1 MSGTTRLGR
10 TLIIAN
16 PAAHAGAAS
25 GIGAR
30 LARFL
35 GMYLHDGQAV
45 ELARTERPGHAT
57 DIAAGAAGFDTVL
70 AVGGDGIVRE
80 TVCGLMDIPRGR
92 RPRLGVVPVGSG
104 NDYARTVGMPEVRSD
119 DDLAALLACEPREL
133 DVGRIVYAGAEGGP
147 DRVGYFAQTL
157 SFGLDAAIALGTYE
171 LRLSTGLTGTALYT
185 ASGLDVFCRRY
196 RDFPALV
203 SIDGAP
209 AERMRPIIFA
219 MQIGPTYGSGFRIC
233 PDADPADGLLDVCYA
248 CGPYP
253 RAAALPLF
261 LAAKGGRHVASR
273 RVRMRRAREVEL
285 VFEEAGYP
293 IQADGE
299 RVAAARLRADVL
311 PGALTVLC
319 RG

>member
-1 MSGTTRLGR
+1 MSGTARLGR

-119 DDLAALLACEPREL
+119 DDLVALLACEPREL
-133 DVGRIVYAGAEGGP
+133 DVGRIIYAEAEGGP

-219 MQIGPTYGSGFRIC
+219 MQIGPTYGSGLRI
-233 PDADPADGLLDVCYA
+233 
-248 CGPYP
+248 
-253 RAAALPLF
+253 
-261 LAAKGGRHVASR
+261 
-273 RVRMRRAREVEL
+273 
-285 VFEEAGYP
+285 
-293 IQADGE
+293 
-299 RVAAARLRADVL
+299 
-311 PGALTVLC
+311 
-319 RG
+319 